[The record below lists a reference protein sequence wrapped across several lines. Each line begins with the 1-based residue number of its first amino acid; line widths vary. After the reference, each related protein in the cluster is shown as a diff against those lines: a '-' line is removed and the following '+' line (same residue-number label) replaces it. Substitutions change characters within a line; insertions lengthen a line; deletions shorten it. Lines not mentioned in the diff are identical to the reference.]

1 MTSVEAKTETFFE
14 HHSWKVF
21 LVISVILG
29 LFGVGDIIQG
39 MNADPAIANSMIGI
53 AWEEVQASSHEMAN
67 LIDLQVRSGGSQ
79 LLVMAILSITISLT
93 GYRRGQQWAWYAFW
107 AYPLFMALNF
117 FIFVIADR
125 DPDFPP
131 PPPMISAPVFF
142 IISVLVLLLSY
153 RKFFPR
159 TL

>member
-1 MTSVEAKTETFFE
+1 MTSVETKTKTFFE

-29 LFGVGDIIQG
+29 LFGIGDIIQG
-39 MNADPAIANSMIGI
+39 MNADPAIANSMIGM

-79 LLVMAILSITISLT
+79 LLVMAILSIAISLT
-93 GYRRGQQWAWYAFW
+93 GYRCGQQWAWYAFW

-117 FIFVIADR
+117 FIFVTADR
-125 DPDFPP
+125 QSDFPP

-142 IISVLVLLLSY
+142 IIAVLVLLLSY

>member
-1 MTSVEAKTETFFE
+1 MTSVKATMETFFD

-29 LFGVGDIIQG
+29 LFGIGDIIQG

-53 AWEEVQASSHEMAN
+53 AWEEVQASNHEMAN

-79 LLVMAILSITISLT
+79 LLVMAVLSIAISLT
-93 GYRRGQQWAWYAFW
+93 EYRRGQQWAWYAFW
-107 AYPLFMALNF
+107 VYPLFMALNF
-117 FIFVIADR
+117 FIFMTADR
-125 DPDFPP
+125 QSDFLP

-142 IISVLVLLLSY
+142 IIFVLVLLLSY